1 MALPHVPAGMEDAGV
16 SDQHETTDIV
26 GLPAAFILLRRA
38 WLRVIQSEN
47 SCLATGQVCAAK
59 RCDCEAEQVMLI
71 EQEAAR
77 AV

>member
-1 MALPHVPAGMEDAGV
+1 MTVQNG
-16 SDQHETTDIV
+16 TDIV

-47 SCLATGQVCAAK
+47 SCLATGQACAAK
-59 RCDCEAEQVMLI
+59 RCGCEAEQLLLI
-71 EQEAAR
+71 EEEAAR

>member
-1 MALPHVPAGMEDAGV
+1 MQDR
-16 SDQHETTDIV
+16 TDIV

-47 SCLATGQVCAAK
+47 SCLATGQACATK
-59 RCDCEAEQVMLI
+59 WCGCEAEQLTLI
-71 EQEAAR
+71 EEEAAR